1 VRALAEKYHV
11 LPHQVLASTPAE
23 LYLDLVLSFPHD
35 GPEPARRERQ
45 PDDPSLQQLLRRLK
59 AGRDDA

>member
-1 VRALAEKYHV
+1 MRALAEKYHR
-11 LPHQVLASTPAE
+11 LPHEVLACTPGE

-45 PDDPSLQQLLRRLK
+45 PDDPSLKQLLAQLK
-59 AGRDDA
+59 ATRP